1 MTTKPL
7 PPSPLAGQT
16 FLLRLWQEN
25 PDAPWRV
32 SLQHAVTGE
41 RWGFATLEALFSFL
55 HHSFSD
61 SIQQPPPEQDA
72 GG

>member
-16 FLLRLWQEN
+16 YLLRLWQES

-32 SLQHAVTGE
+32 SLQHATTGE
-41 RWGFATLEALFSFL
+41 RWGFASLEALFSFL
-55 HHSFSD
+55 VASMPGTA
-61 SIQQPPPEQDA
+61 IEPEPDRLDF
-72 GG
+72 